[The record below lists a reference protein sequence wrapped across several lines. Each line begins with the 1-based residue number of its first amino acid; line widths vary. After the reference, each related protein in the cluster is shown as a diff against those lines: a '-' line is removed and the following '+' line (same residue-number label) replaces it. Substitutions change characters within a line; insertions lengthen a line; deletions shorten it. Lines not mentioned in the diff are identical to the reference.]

1 MTRSGS
7 LAPSRGYDVS
17 CAPIG
22 GSAWAMIVSA
32 TRAQLG
38 GHSVG
43 QTATAVLF
51 RGAPRGG
58 RRRRE
63 GEVLGTAAQDV
74 VRNLVVPGAA
84 SAPESAQVLKLPL
97 QKEEKSSDRSA
108 LFVGLLTLIRE

>member
-1 MTRSGS
+1 M
-7 LAPSRGYDVS
+7 V
-17 CAPIG
+17 
-22 GSAWAMIVSA
+22 VFA

-51 RGAPRGG
+51 RGAPRGD

-63 GEVLGTAAQDV
+63 GEVLGDATQDV
-74 VRNLVVPGAA
+74 SRDLVVLGVA

-97 QKEEKSSDRSA
+97 HKEENSSDRTSA
-108 LFVGLLTLIRE
+108 LFVGLLAVIRE